1 MLNAECGT
9 SGVLLS
15 EAKHLNRE
23 NRPFASLRV
32 TVVAFRIHHS
42 AFIIPFARRSVE
54 VPKVEA
60 KVRKAIRAALR
71 RHGVVRARISVAL
84 VNDATM
90 AQLNR
95 DHLGHNGPTDVLCF
109 DLRDEASEKNTID
122 GEIVM
127 SVDMA
132 VKQAR
137 ERGHAVEAE
146 LALYAVHG
154 TLHLLGYDD
163 RRKADAAHMHEME
176 DEILSSIGFGAVYAA
191 KELRITNYKLQ
202 KKRRIHKPVL

>member
-1 MLNAECGT
+1 MKNAPIYDVRIVRRKGQ
-9 SGVLLS
+9 
-15 EAKHLNRE
+15 A
-23 NRPFASLRV
+23 P
-32 TVVAFRIHHS
+32 TVV
-42 AFIIPFARRSVE
+42 
-54 VPKVEA
+54 A
-60 KVRKAIRAALR
+60 KVRKAIRAALH
-71 RHGVVRARISVAL
+71 RHRVVGARISVAL

-95 DHLGHNGPTDVLCF
+95 KHLGHNGATDVLSF
-109 DLRDEASEKNTID
+109 DLRDAANEETAID

-137 ERGHAVEAE
+137 KRGHSVEAE

-163 RRKADAAHMHEME
+163 RRKADAARMHAME
-176 DEILSSIGFGAVYAA
+176 NEILTSIGITLCG
-191 KELRITNYKLQ
+191 ELTK
-202 KKRRIHKPVL
+202 

>member
-1 MLNAECGT
+1 MKETPVYDVRIAWR
-9 SGVLLS
+9 SG
-15 EAKHLNRE
+15 K
-23 NRPFASLRV
+23 
-32 TVVAFRIHHS
+32 
-42 AFIIPFARRSVE
+42 

-60 KVRKAIRAALR
+60 KARKAIRAVLH
-71 RHGVVRARISVAL
+71 RHGVVRAQISVAL
-84 VNDATM
+84 VNDAAM

-95 DHLGHNGPTDVLCF
+95 DRLGHKGPTDVLCF
-109 DLRDEASEKNTID
+109 DLGDAVDGRTTID

-137 ERGHAVEAE
+137 KRGHAVEAE

-163 RRKADAAHMHEME
+163 RRKADATRMHAME
-176 DEILSSIGFGAVYAA
+176 NEILSSIGMALCG
-191 KELRITNYKLQ
+191 ELTE
-202 KKRRIHKPVL
+202 

>member
-1 MLNAECGT
+1 MPRQ
-9 SGVLLS
+9 SF
-15 EAKHLNRE
+15 
-23 NRPFASLRV
+23 P
-32 TVVAFRIHHS
+32 HS
-42 AFIIPFARRSVE
+42 AFTIPFAWRTGE

-84 VNDATM
+84 VNDAAM
-90 AQLNR
+90 ARLNR

-176 DEILSSIGFGAVYAA
+176 DEILTALGWGPIFTGRTDR
-191 KELRITNYKLQ
+191 EC
-202 KKRRIHKPVL
+202 

>member
-1 MLNAECGT
+1 MKNAPIYDVRIALR
-9 SGVLLS
+9 SG
-15 EAKHLNRE
+15 
-23 NRPFASLRV
+23 
-32 TVVAFRIHHS
+32 
-42 AFIIPFARRSVE
+42 E

-84 VNDATM
+84 VNDAAM
-90 AQLNR
+90 ARLNR
-95 DHLGHNGPTDVLCF
+95 DHLGHNGPTDVLSF
-109 DLRDEASEKNTID
+109 DLRDEASEKKAID

-132 VKQAR
+132 MKQAR

-163 RRKADAAHMHEME
+163 RRKADAARMHAME
-176 DEILSSIGFGAVYAA
+176 DEVLSSIGFGTVYAKSTDQNA
-191 KELRITNYKLQ
+191 EL
-202 KKRRIHKPVL
+202 

>member
-1 MLNAECGT
+1 MKDAPIYDVRVVRRKGQ
-9 SGVLLS
+9 
-15 EAKHLNRE
+15 
-23 NRPFASLRV
+23 RPA
-32 TVVAFRIHHS
+32 VV
-42 AFIIPFARRSVE
+42 
-54 VPKVEA
+54 A

-71 RHGVVRARISVAL
+71 RHRAAKARISVAL

-95 DHLGHNGPTDVLCF
+95 KHLGHSGATDVLSF
-109 DLRDEASEKNTID
+109 DLRDAADEKKNID

-137 ERGHAVEAE
+137 KRGHTVEAE

-163 RRKADAAHMHEME
+163 QQKADATRMHAME
-176 DEILSSIGFGAVYAA
+176 KEILSSIGMAFCG
-191 KELRITNYKLQ
+191 EMIE
-202 KKRRIHKPVL
+202 

>member
-1 MLNAECGT
+1 MKNAPIYD
-9 SGVLLS
+9 V
-15 EAKHLNRE
+15 
-23 NRPFASLRV
+23 RV
-32 TVVAFRIHHS
+32 VRQKGQAPTVV
-42 AFIIPFARRSVE
+42 
-54 VPKVEA
+54 A
-60 KVRKAIRAALR
+60 KVRKAIRTALR

-90 AQLNR
+90 ARLNR
-95 DHLGHNGPTDVLCF
+95 DHLGHNGPTDVLSF
-109 DLRDEASEKNTID
+109 DLRDAVDEKTAID

-163 RRKADAAHMHEME
+163 RRKADAKRMHAME
-176 DEILSSIGFGAVYAA
+176 NEILTSIGMTFCG
-191 KELRITNYKLQ
+191 ELTK
-202 KKRRIHKPVL
+202 

>member
-1 MLNAECGT
+1 MQT
-9 SGVLLS
+9 RRM
-15 EAKHLNRE
+15 K
-23 NRPFASLRV
+23 
-32 TVVAFRIHHS
+32 VAPVYDVRI
-42 AFIIPFARRSVE
+42 ARRSCK

-60 KVRKAIRAALR
+60 KVRKAIRATLR

-84 VNDATM
+84 VNDAVM
-90 AQLNR
+90 ERLNR
-95 DHLGHNGPTDVLCF
+95 DHLGHNGPTDVLSF
-109 DLRDEASEKNTID
+109 DLRDAADEKSAID

-163 RRKADAAHMHEME
+163 RRKADTTRMHAME
-176 DEILSSIGFGAVYAA
+176 NEILSSIGMALVV
-191 KELRITNYKLQ
+191 R
-202 KKRRIHKPVL
+202 

>member
-1 MLNAECGT
+1 MNKTPIYE
-9 SGVLLS
+9 V
-15 EAKHLNRE
+15 
-23 NRPFASLRV
+23 
-32 TVVAFRIHHS
+32 RI
-42 AFIIPFARRSVE
+42 ARRSGE
-54 VPKVEA
+54 APKTA
-60 KVRKAIRAALR
+60 TKVRKAIRAALR
-71 RHGVVRARISVAL
+71 RHGVERARISVAL
-84 VNDATM
+84 VNDAAM

-95 DHLGHNGPTDVLCF
+95 DHLMHNGPTDVLSF
-109 DLRDEASEKNTID
+109 DLRDAAYKKSVID

-154 TLHLLGYDD
+154 TLHLLGYNDK
-163 RRKADAAHMHEME
+163 RKADAVRMHTVE

-191 KELRITNYKLQ
+191 RELRITNYN
-202 KKRRIHKPVL
+202 RREADT